1 MLKEISLKG
10 FKSFYNETLDLK
22 SLTVLTGLNS
32 SGKSSVIQAL
42 RMLDRVKRKHTH
54 LLPGYGGWKEL
65 RNESWNKEIEIEVHD
80 DIDNIYK
87 VQIVDDSHHGQV
99 DDSFPHLIYISAH
112 RNGPQVNIP
121 VYVND
126 DEPDEFGNNV
136 LKSIDEHRSDIVNS
150 ILKRD
155 GWIGNTLEFVLK
167 EWMKIITPSVEFD
180 FRMVPEA
187 DLSYSVFNGHRA
199 KNVGFGLSY
208 ALPVITAL
216 LLGTVVKNSVVIIE
230 NPEAHLH
237 ARAQTDMAELIA
249 RCVKAGAQV
258 IIETHSD
265 HLFDGLR
272 YFVKQNPGFQNEMS
286 CYWFYIDED
295 TNTDWEM
302 IELDNNGRIS
312 NEVVPKGFCDQF
324 EFNACRMLGLI

>member
-10 FKSFYNETLDLK
+10 FKSFYEETLDLNG
-22 SLTVLTGLNS
+22 LTILTGLNS
-32 SGKSSVIQAL
+32 SGKSTVIQAL
-42 RMLDRVKRKHTH
+42 RMLDRLKRKHKH

-65 RNESWNKEIEIEVHD
+65 HNEGWNKDIEIEAMD
-80 DIDNIYK
+80 DADKAYK
-87 VQIVDDSHHGQV
+87 LEIKEDSHTGNV
-99 DDSFPHLIYISAH
+99 DESFPHLIYISAH
-112 RNGPQVNIP
+112 RNGPLVNIP

-136 LKSIDEHRSDIVNS
+136 LKSIDDHRSDVVNP

-155 GWIGNTLEFVLK
+155 GWIGNTLELVLK

-180 FRMVPEA
+180 FKMVPEA
-187 DLSYSVFNGHRA
+187 DLSYALYNGHRA

-237 ARAQTDMAELIA
+237 ARAQTEMAELIA
-249 RCVKAGAQV
+249 RSVKAGAQ
-258 IIETHSD
+258 IIVETHSD

-272 YFVKQNPGFQNEMS
+272 YFVKVNPGFQNQMT
-286 CYWFYIDED
+286 CYWFHLDDEK
-295 TNTDWEM
+295 NTDWDV
-302 IELDNNGRIS
+302 IKLND
-312 NEVVPKGFCDQF
+312 KGAYLQRG
-324 EFNACRMLGLI
+324 NSKGIL